1 MFLVNCTLA
10 PLPHIASYCHRFI
23 TLHVLLC
30 YFACN
35 LFEFGSLSGYC
46 TLIAGTFCPS
56 VDTQVLHNITPVVK
70 SYIVNKY
77 IVKPIP
83 DFLGI
88 GGERKE
94 GLEIGKIRKS

>member
-56 VDTQVLHNITPVVK
+56 VDAQVLHNMSEVVNMGDQEL
-70 SYIVNKY
+70 SVNFTNPWARQ
-77 IVKPIP
+77 KPNIQN
-83 DFLGI
+83 
-88 GGERKE
+88 
-94 GLEIGKIRKS
+94 STVQSS